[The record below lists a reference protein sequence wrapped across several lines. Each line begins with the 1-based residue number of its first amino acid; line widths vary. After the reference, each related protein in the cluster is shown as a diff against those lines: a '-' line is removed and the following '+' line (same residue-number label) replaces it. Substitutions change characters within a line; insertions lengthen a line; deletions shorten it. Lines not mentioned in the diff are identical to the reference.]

1 MQPIAHFFTHEEKSI
16 YKSSLCV
23 SVISTIRLS
32 TSLNAEMTSCISS
45 VSMFKS
51 LVVSIGK
58 GNDVRAP
65 LKESRR
71 EETMT
76 SNTLQSTTKL

>member
-1 MQPIAHFFTHEEKSI
+1 MFASKEWFVRLCHFHNPFAH
-16 YKSSLCV
+16 
-23 SVISTIRLS
+23 
-32 TSLNAEMTSCISS
+32 TSQCRDDQLHLA

-65 LKESRR
+65 LKESRK
-71 EETMT
+71 EEPMS
-76 SNTLQSTTKL
+76 SNTLQITTKL